1 MMMTMMIVII
11 LLACD
16 DNRYAVD
23 NDDVSFVL
31 NYLYVPYY
39 RYVLLYYIICFFLS

>member
-1 MMMTMMIVII
+1 MMIMMMIVII

-23 NDDVSFVL
+23 NDDVSFVHNRVEL
-31 NYLYVPYY
+31 SL
-39 RYVLLYYIICFFLS
+39 CFIL